1 MSAAPTSLD
10 KVIET
15 WARWVES
22 GKIEGGAGGGLS
34 ILARWMDSKGDLQF
48 GDQGGASSVPLD
60 LLEQTIEGS
69 VVKMATV
76 SLDQADVLRLEFGA
90 GIYQVCA
97 RRGIRGYDPR
107 LANQERKATA
117 LGLSLRTYRR
127 RLAEAKD
134 LIDQALRGRLKG

>member
-10 KVIET
+10 RLIET

-22 GKIEGGAGGGLS
+22 GRLQGGDGGGLS
-34 ILARWMDSKGDLQF
+34 ILARWMESKGDLQF
-48 GDQGGASSVPLD
+48 GGQGGASRQPLD
-60 LLEQTIEGS
+60 LLEQTVEAA

-76 SLDQADVLRLEFGA
+76 NLDLADVLRLEFGA
-90 GIYQVCA
+90 GIYQVCE
-97 RRGIRGYDPR
+97 RRGVRGYDPR

-134 LIDQALRGRLKG
+134 LIDQALRDRLKG